1 MPYSNPE
8 PCEVIK
14 APATL
19 WLAPVGTEFPGRDV
33 ADAEVPAP
41 WQLVGKRGAINYSR
55 EGVTV
60 SKPGSYEEWKGAG
73 SNMASK
79 VWRTSDGLV
88 ISLAVAD
95 LTLETLQLQ
104 LNGNAISE
112 EEAGP
117 AASGAK
123 TIGLSRGQTVT
134 EYALLVRG
142 PSPYL
147 DGRVGQYK
155 IPRVYVA
162 GEPEIVYGPEGDP
175 AAVAL
180 EFHALQDLTATDAT
194 QYAGSLEAI
203 HEEETT

>member
-19 WLAPVGTEFPGRDV
+19 WVAPVGTAFPDPDV
-33 ADAEVPAP
+33 TEVASP
-41 WQLVGKRGAINYSR
+41 WQLVGKRGAINYHR
-55 EGVTV
+55 DGVTI
-60 SKPGSYEEWKGAG
+60 SKPGEYTEWKGAG
-73 SNMASK
+73 SNMPSK
-79 VWRTSDGLV
+79 VWRNSDGLV
-88 ISLAVAD
+88 ISLSVVD
-95 LTLETLQLQ
+95 ITLETLQLQ
-104 LNGNAISE
+104 LNGNAIDE

-117 AASGAK
+117 GAAGVK
-123 TIGLSRGQTVT
+123 TIGLSRGQTVQ

-147 DGRVGQYK
+147 DNQLAQFEV
-155 IPRVYVA
+155 PRVYVA
-162 GEPEIVYGPEGDP
+162 GEPEMVLGPDGDP

-194 QYAGSLEAI
+194 RHAGRLRAI
-203 HEEETT
+203 HAEATT